1 MALILRMF
9 RHGHTFG
16 ATMAEYQADILAAAF
31 QTVKQWGKFGMQ
43 RALVWA
49 VPVRKLLQIKHVH
62 TATIL
67 AVHRDRVAV
76 LDTVA
81 NRSVSAVDVHVAPLS
96 GRYYNANETETNSN
110 YGRQYVCYET

>member
-9 RHGHTFG
+9 RHGHTLCT
-16 ATMAEYQADILAAAF
+16 AMAEYKPNVLATAF
-31 QTVKQWGKFGMQ
+31 QTVKQWGKLSMQ
-43 RALVWA
+43 CAMLCS
-49 VPVRKLLQIKHVH
+49 VPIRKLLQIKHVH

-81 NRSVSAVDVHVAPLS
+81 NRSVRAVDVHTALLS
-96 GRYYNANETETNSN
+96 GRYYSANETETNHFSN
-110 YGRQYVCYET
+110 QIRGE

>member
-1 MALILRMF
+1 MALILREL
-9 RHGHTFG
+9 RHGHTLCT
-16 ATMAEYQADILAAAF
+16 AMAEYQADILAAAF
-31 QTVKQWGKFGMQ
+31 QTVKQWGEFGMQ
-43 RALVWA
+43 SAMVWA
-49 VPVRKLLQIKHVH
+49 VPVRKLLQIKDVH

-81 NRSVSAVDVHVAPLS
+81 NRSVRAVDVHVALLS
-96 GRYYNANETETNSN
+96 GGYYSANETETNSN